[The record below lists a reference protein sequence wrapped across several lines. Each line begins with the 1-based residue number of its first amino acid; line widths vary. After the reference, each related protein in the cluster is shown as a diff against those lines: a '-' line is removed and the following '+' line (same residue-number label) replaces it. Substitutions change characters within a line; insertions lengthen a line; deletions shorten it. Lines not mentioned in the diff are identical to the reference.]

1 MPAVWGGAGPQAPLV
16 RDGPPDVSRPAWVDT
31 LLSRGPPEMTLGA
44 RATVPAWSFG
54 HRRAKEN
61 CPSVNSA
68 ISGVYVGE
76 SKRKHYFIWD
86 GDDAPCQAYKMA
98 LVRWVN
104 DLPSRHYS
112 CCGAKSRTFSSRGR
126 RVSTRPSSYHPAQ
139 SRLSGSFRDDVL
151 VRGRVLQ
158 EQFRQAGEDLRRREG
173 GRAQHYDGVLPH
185 VQEGALRQS
194 VFF

>member
-1 MPAVWGGAGPQAPLV
+1 
-16 RDGPPDVSRPAWVDT
+16 VDT

-104 DLPSRHYS
+104 DCDADEFP
-112 CCGAKSRTFSSRGR
+112 
-126 RVSTRPSSYHPAQ
+126 
-139 SRLSGSFRDDVL
+139 
-151 VRGRVLQ
+151 
-158 EQFRQAGEDLRRREG
+158 
-173 GRAQHYDGVLPH
+173 
-185 VQEGALRQS
+185 ALRVAYSDAALHFTKQALFLLRGEVADLFVKGTTGLDATLVVPFGS
-194 VFF
+194 ESTHWPISR